1 MNAPLPP
8 ASLKPACLKPDRLK
22 PWQALALIASLSLI
36 WGYNWVMM
44 KTAVIYSPPFAF
56 AAIRFLGGAI
66 VLMLT
71 FKLMGRS
78 MHFRALLPRWRVV
91 VLIGALQTAL
101 CFGLV
106 TWALSTGT
114 AGRSAVL
121 NYTMPLWVLVFSV
134 LLLKERVPGAQWWAA
149 GLALIGI
156 VLISVDGGKSGSLP
170 AVMLALGAGLTWGLG
185 VVVTKRATRDG
196 AMDNLALTAWQ
207 MLAGAIMLCIVAL
220 LVPEAPINWTP
231 AFITALLYNIGPATP
246 LAYVIWFTLLNR
258 LDAGLA
264 SLGILLTP
272 LLGLLL
278 STLQLGERPGLV
290 EGVGMGLILVAIAGL
305 GWVSS
310 RQVRERSR
318 ANRLS

>member
-1 MNAPLPP
+1 MNPPLP
-8 ASLKPACLKPDRLK
+8 R
-22 PWQALALIASLSLI
+22 WQALALIATLSLV

-44 KTAVIYSPPFAF
+44 KVAVTYSPPFAF

-66 VLMLT
+66 VLMVTL
-71 FKLMGRS
+71 KLLGRS
-78 MHFRALLPRWRVV
+78 LRLRELRPRWRAI
-91 VLIGALQTAL
+91 VLIGFLQTAL

-106 TWALSTGT
+106 TWALSTGA

-134 LLLKERVPGAQWWAA
+134 LLLKERVPRAQWWAA

-156 VLISVDGGKSGSLP
+156 LLISVAGGKSGSLP
-170 AVMLALGAGLTWGLG
+170 AVLLALGAGLAWGLG
-185 VVVTKRATRDG
+185 VVVTKRATRKAPIDP
-196 AMDNLALTAWQ
+196 LALTAWQ
-207 MLAGAIMLCIVAL
+207 MLAGAVMLCVVAL
-220 LVPEAPINWTP
+220 IVPEAPIDWSP
-231 AFITALLYNIGPATP
+231 AFILALLYNIGPATP
-246 LAYVIWFTLLNR
+246 LAYVIWFFLLNR

-264 SLGILLTP
+264 ALGILLTP

-305 GWVSS
+305 GWASG
-310 RQVRERSR
+310 REARR
-318 ANRLS
+318 PRP

>member
-1 MNAPLPP
+1 MTETSPLPP
-8 ASLKPACLKPDRLK
+8 QSLPR
-22 PWQALALIASLSLI
+22 WQAIALIATLSLI

-44 KTAVIYSPPFAF
+44 KVAVTYAPPFAF
-56 AAIRFLGGAI
+56 AALRFLGGAI
-66 VLMLT
+66 VLMVTL
-71 FKLMGRS
+71 KLMGRS
-78 MHFRALLPRWRVV
+78 LRVRELRSRWRVIT
-91 VLIGALQTAL
+91 LIGLLQTAL

-106 TWALSTGT
+106 TWALSTGA

-134 LLLKERVPGAQWWAA
+134 LILKEKVPGAQWGAA
-149 GLALIGI
+149 ALALIGI
-156 VLISVDGGKSGSLP
+156 VLISVAGGKSGSLP

-185 VVVTKRATRDG
+185 VVVTKRATRV
-196 AMDNLALTAWQ
+196 APMDPLALTAWQ
-207 MLAGAIMLCIVAL
+207 MLAGAVMMCVVAL
-220 LVPEAPINWTP
+220 VVPEGPIDWSP
-231 AFITALLYNIGPATP
+231 GFVTALLYNIGPATP

-290 EGVGMGLILVAIAGL
+290 EGVGMGLILLAIAGL
-305 GWVSS
+305 GWVSG
-310 RQVRERSR
+310 RQARKGRS
-318 ANRLS
+318 A

>member
-1 MNAPLPP
+1 MTNTAPTHIPLP
-8 ASLKPACLKPDRLK
+8 R
-22 PWQALALIASLSLI
+22 WQALALIAALSLI

-44 KTAVIYSPPFAF
+44 KVAVTYAPPFAF
-56 AAIRFLGGAI
+56 AAIRFLGGAV

-71 FKLMGRS
+71 LKLMGRS
-78 MHFRALLPRWRVV
+78 LRFREMKSRWRVI
-91 VLIGALQTAL
+91 VLIGLLQTAL

-106 TWALSTGT
+106 TWALSTGA

-134 LLLKERVPGAQWWAA
+134 LMLKERVPGAQWAA
-149 GLALIGI
+149 AALALVGI
-156 VLISVDGGKSGSLP
+156 VLISVDGGRSGSLL

-185 VVVTKRATRDG
+185 VVVTKRATRT
-196 AMDNLALTAWQ
+196 APMDPLALPAWQ
-207 MLAGAIMLCIVAL
+207 MLAGAIMLCVVAL
-220 LVPEAPINWTP
+220 LVPETPIDWSP

-305 GWVSS
+305 GWASG
-310 RQVRERSR
+310 RQVRRSR
-318 ANRLS
+318 AA

>member
-1 MNAPLPP
+1 MTNTAPTHIPLP
-8 ASLKPACLKPDRLK
+8 R
-22 PWQALALIASLSLI
+22 WQALALIAALSLI

-44 KTAVIYSPPFAF
+44 KVAVTYAPPFAF
-56 AAIRFLGGAI
+56 AAIRFLGGAV

-71 FKLMGRS
+71 LKLMGRS
-78 MHFRALLPRWRVV
+78 LRFREMKSRWRVI
-91 VLIGALQTAL
+91 VLIGLLQTAL

-106 TWALSTGT
+106 TWALSTGA

-134 LLLKERVPGAQWWAA
+134 LMLKERVPGAQWAA
-149 GLALIGI
+149 AALALVGI
-156 VLISVDGGKSGSLP
+156 VLISVDGGRSGSLL

-185 VVVTKRATRDG
+185 VVVTKRATRT
-196 AMDNLALTAWQ
+196 APMDPLALPAWQ
-207 MLAGAIMLCIVAL
+207 MLAGAIMLCVVAL
-220 LVPEAPINWTP
+220 LVPETPIDWSP

-305 GWVSS
+305 GWVSG
-310 RQVRERSR
+310 RQARRSR
-318 ANRLS
+318 AA

>member
-1 MNAPLPP
+1 MTDLSHLPP
-8 ASLKPACLKPDRLK
+8 KSPPR
-22 PWQALALIASLSLI
+22 WQALALIATLSLI

-44 KTAVIYSPPFAF
+44 KVAVTYAPPFAF
-56 AAIRFLGGAI
+56 AALRFLGGAI
-66 VLMLT
+66 VLMATL
-71 FKLMGRS
+71 KLMGRS
-78 MHFRALLPRWRVV
+78 LRFRELRPRWRVIT
-91 VLIGALQTAL
+91 LIGLLQTAL

-106 TWALSTGT
+106 TWALATGA

-134 LLLKERVPGAQWWAA
+134 WLLKEKVPGAQWGAA
-149 GLALIGI
+149 ALALIGI
-156 VLISVDGGKSGSLP
+156 VLISVAGGKSGSLP

-185 VVVTKRATRDG
+185 VVVTKRAMRV
-196 AMDNLALTAWQ
+196 APMDPLALTAWQ
-207 MLAGAIMLCIVAL
+207 MLAGAIVMCVVAL
-220 LVPEAPINWTP
+220 IVPEGPIDWSP
-231 AFITALLYNIGPATP
+231 GFITALLYNIGPATP

-290 EGVGMGLILVAIAGL
+290 EGVGMGLILLAIAGL
-305 GWVSS
+305 GWISG
-310 RQVRERSR
+310 RAARKNRSI
-318 ANRLS
+318 

>member
-1 MNAPLPP
+1 MNPTH
-8 ASLKPACLKPDRLK
+8 KPTLTR
-22 PWQALALIASLSLI
+22 WQALALIATLSLI

-44 KTAVIYSPPFAF
+44 KVAVTYAPPFAF
-56 AAIRFLGGAI
+56 AAIRLLGGAI

-71 FKLMGRS
+71 LKLMGRS
-78 MHFRALLPRWRVV
+78 LRFRELLPRWRVL
-91 VLIGALQTAL
+91 VLIGLLQTAL

-121 NYTMPLWVLVFSV
+121 NYTMPLWVLVFSL
-134 LLLKERVPGAQWWAA
+134 LLLKERVPAAQWWAA

-156 VLISVDGGKSGSLP
+156 ILISVDGGKSGSLP
-170 AVMLALGAGLTWGLG
+170 AVMLALGAVMHDAKPDLIYVHDIMLNLP
-185 VVVTKRATRDG
+185 KRATMAGPIDP
-196 AMDNLALTAWQ
+196 LALTAWQ
-207 MLAGAIMLCIVAL
+207 MLAGAIMLCAVAL
-220 LVPEAPINWTP
+220 IVPEAPIDWTP
-231 AFITALLYNIGPATP
+231 GFITALLYNIGPATP
-246 LAYVIWFTLLNR
+246 LAYVIWFTLLGR

-290 EGVGMGLILVAIAGL
+290 EGVGMVLILIAIAGL
-305 GWVSS
+305 GWVSG
-310 RQVRERSR
+310 RQAREVAR
-318 ANRLS
+318 NRTG

>member
-1 MNAPLPP
+1 MIETSPLPP
-8 ASLKPACLKPDRLK
+8 QSLPR
-22 PWQALALIASLSLI
+22 WQAIALIATLSLI

-44 KTAVIYSPPFAF
+44 KVAVTYAPPFAF
-56 AAIRFLGGAI
+56 AALRFLGGAI
-66 VLMLT
+66 VLMVTL
-71 FKLMGRS
+71 KLMGRS
-78 MHFRALLPRWRVV
+78 LRVRELRSRWRVIT
-91 VLIGALQTAL
+91 LIGLLQTAL

-106 TWALSTGT
+106 TWALSTGA

-134 LLLKERVPGAQWWAA
+134 LILKEKVPGAQWGAA
-149 GLALIGI
+149 ALALIGI
-156 VLISVDGGKSGSLP
+156 VLISVAGGKSGSLP

-185 VVVTKRATRDG
+185 VVVTKRATRV
-196 AMDNLALTAWQ
+196 APMDPLALTAWQ
-207 MLAGAIMLCIVAL
+207 MLAGAVMMCVVAL
-220 LVPEAPINWTP
+220 VVPEGPIDWSP
-231 AFITALLYNIGPATP
+231 GFVTALLYNIGPATP

-290 EGVGMGLILVAIAGL
+290 EGVGMGLILLAIAGL
-305 GWVSS
+305 GWVSG
-310 RQVRERSR
+310 RQARKGRPT
-318 ANRLS
+318 

>member
-1 MNAPLPP
+1 MTQNAPLPSAP
-8 ASLKPACLKPDRLK
+8 LPR
-22 PWQALALIASLSLI
+22 WQALALIATLSLV

-44 KTAVIYSPPFAF
+44 KVAVTYAPPFAF
-56 AAIRFLGGAI
+56 AALRFLGGAV
-66 VLMLT
+66 VLMATL
-71 FKLMGRS
+71 KLMGRS
-78 MHFRALLPRWRVV
+78 LRFRELLPRWRVIT
-91 VLIGALQTAL
+91 LIGLLQTAL

-114 AGRSAVL
+114 AGRSAIL
-121 NYTMPLWVLVFSV
+121 NYTMPLWVLVFSM
-134 LLLKERVPGAQWWAA
+134 LLLKEKVPAAQWAA
-149 GLALIGI
+149 GALALIGI
-156 VLISVDGGKSGSLP
+156 VLISIAGGKSGSLP

-185 VVVTKRATRDG
+185 VVVTKRAMRV
-196 AMDNLALTAWQ
+196 APMDALALTAWQ
-207 MLAGAIMLCIVAL
+207 MLVGAIAMCIVAL
-220 LVPEAPINWTP
+220 VVPEGPIDWSP

-290 EGVGMGLILVAIAGL
+290 ESTGMGLILLAIAGL
-305 GWVSS
+305 GWVSG
-310 RQVRERSR
+310 RAVRKNR
-318 ANRLS
+318 AA

>member
-1 MNAPLPP
+1 MTNTAPTHIPLP
-8 ASLKPACLKPDRLK
+8 R
-22 PWQALALIASLSLI
+22 WQALALIAALSLI

-44 KTAVIYSPPFAF
+44 KVAVTYAPPFAF
-56 AAIRFLGGAI
+56 AAIRFLGGAV

-71 FKLMGRS
+71 LKLMGRS
-78 MHFRALLPRWRVV
+78 LRFREMKSRWRVI
-91 VLIGALQTAL
+91 VLIGLLQTAL

-106 TWALSTGT
+106 TWALSTGA

-134 LLLKERVPGAQWWAA
+134 LMLKERVPGAQWAA
-149 GLALIGI
+149 AALALVGI
-156 VLISVDGGKSGSLP
+156 VLISVDGGRSGSLL

-185 VVVTKRATRDG
+185 VVVTKRATRT
-196 AMDNLALTAWQ
+196 APMDPLALPAWQ
-207 MLAGAIMLCIVAL
+207 MLAGAIMLCFVAL
-220 LVPEAPINWTP
+220 LVPETPIDWSP

-305 GWVSS
+305 GWASG
-310 RQVRERSR
+310 RQARKSR
-318 ANRLS
+318 AA

>member
-1 MNAPLPP
+1 MTNIAPTLIPLP
-8 ASLKPACLKPDRLK
+8 R
-22 PWQALALIASLSLI
+22 WQALALIAALSLI

-44 KTAVIYSPPFAF
+44 KVAVTYAPPFAF
-56 AAIRFLGGAI
+56 AAIRFLGGAV

-71 FKLMGRS
+71 LKLMGRS
-78 MHFRALLPRWRVV
+78 LRFREMKSRWRVI
-91 VLIGALQTAL
+91 VLIGLLQTAL

-106 TWALSTGT
+106 TWALSTGA

-134 LLLKERVPGAQWWAA
+134 LMLKERVPGAQWAA
-149 GLALIGI
+149 AALALAGI
-156 VLISVDGGKSGSLP
+156 VLISVDGGRSGSLL

-185 VVVTKRATRDG
+185 VVVTKRATRT
-196 AMDNLALTAWQ
+196 APMDPLALPAWQ

-220 LVPEAPINWTP
+220 LVPEAPIDWSP

-305 GWVSS
+305 GWASG
-310 RQVRERSR
+310 RQARKRS
-318 ANRLS
+318 AA

>member
-1 MNAPLPP
+1 MTQTSPLPSKTLP
-8 ASLKPACLKPDRLK
+8 R
-22 PWQALALIASLSLI
+22 WQAIALIATLSLI

-44 KTAVIYSPPFAF
+44 KVAVTYAPPFAF
-56 AAIRFLGGAI
+56 AALRFLGGAI
-66 VLMLT
+66 VLMVTL
-71 FKLMGRS
+71 KLMGRS
-78 MHFRALLPRWRVV
+78 LKARELRPRWRVIM
-91 VLIGALQTAL
+91 LIGLLQTAL

-106 TWALSTGT
+106 TWALATGA

-134 LLLKERVPGAQWWAA
+134 LILKEKVPGAQWGAA
-149 GLALIGI
+149 ALALIGI
-156 VLISVDGGKSGSLP
+156 VLISVAGGKSGSLP

-185 VVVTKRATRDG
+185 VVVTKRATRVAPIDP
-196 AMDNLALTAWQ
+196 LALTAWQ
-207 MLAGAIMLCIVAL
+207 MLAGALMICVVAL
-220 LVPEAPINWTP
+220 IVPEGPIDWSP
-231 AFITALLYNIGPATP
+231 GFITALLYNIGPATP

-290 EGVGMGLILVAIAGL
+290 EGVGMGLILLAIAGL
-305 GWVSS
+305 GWVSG
-310 RQVRERSR
+310 RQARKNR
-318 ANRLS
+318 AA

>member
-1 MNAPLPP
+1 MTRTSPLP
-8 ASLKPACLKPDRLK
+8 R
-22 PWQALALIASLSLI
+22 WQALVLIATLSLI

-44 KTAVIYSPPFAF
+44 KVAVTYAPPFAF

-66 VLMLT
+66 VLMATL
-71 FKLMGRS
+71 KLMGRS
-78 MHFRALLPRWRVV
+78 LRFREMKSRWRIIT
-91 VLIGALQTAL
+91 LIGLLQTAL

-106 TWALSTGT
+106 TWALSTGA

-134 LLLKERVPGAQWWAA
+134 LLLKERVPGVQWGAA
-149 GLALIGI
+149 ALALSGI
-156 VLISVDGGKSGSLP
+156 VLISVDGGRSGSLL
-170 AVMLALGAGLTWGLG
+170 AVLLALGAGLTWGLG
-185 VVVTKRATRDG
+185 VVVTKRATRS
-196 AMDNLALTAWQ
+196 APMDPLALPAWQ
-207 MLAGAIMLCIVAL
+207 MLAGAIMLCVVAL
-220 LVPEAPINWTP
+220 IVPEAPIDWSP
-231 AFITALLYNIGPATP
+231 AFVTALLYNIGPATP

-278 STLQLGERPGLV
+278 STLQLGERPGLA

-305 GWVSS
+305 GWASG
-310 RQVRERSR
+310 RQARKIRS
-318 ANRLS
+318 A

>member
-1 MNAPLPP
+1 MTNIAPTHIPLP
-8 ASLKPACLKPDRLK
+8 R
-22 PWQALALIASLSLI
+22 WQALALIAALSLI

-44 KTAVIYSPPFAF
+44 KVAVTYAPPFAF
-56 AAIRFLGGAI
+56 AAIRFLGGAV

-71 FKLMGRS
+71 LKLMGRS
-78 MHFRALLPRWRVV
+78 LRFREMKSRWRVI
-91 VLIGALQTAL
+91 VLIGLLQTAL

-106 TWALSTGT
+106 TWALSTGA

-134 LLLKERVPGAQWWAA
+134 LMLKERVPGAQWAA
-149 GLALIGI
+149 AALALVGI
-156 VLISVDGGKSGSLP
+156 VLISVDGGRSGSLL
-170 AVMLALGAGLTWGLG
+170 AVLLALGAGLTWGLG
-185 VVVTKRATRDG
+185 VVVTKRATRT
-196 AMDNLALTAWQ
+196 APMDPLALPAWQ

-220 LVPEAPINWTP
+220 LVPEAPIDWSP

-305 GWVSS
+305 GWASG
-310 RQVRERSR
+310 RQARKRS
-318 ANRLS
+318 AA

>member
-8 ASLKPACLKPDRLK
+8 ANLRPEHLKPALLKQ
-22 PWQALALIASLSLI
+22 WQALALIASLSLI

-44 KTAVIYSPPFAF
+44 KTAVTYSPPFAF

-78 MHFRALLPRWRVV
+78 LHFRALLPRWRVI

-134 LLLKERVPGAQWWAA
+134 LLLKERVPHAQWWAA

-310 RQVRERSR
+310 RQARERSR
-318 ANRLS
+318 ANRLR

>member
-1 MNAPLPP
+1 MGEAVSLRRMTQSAPLP
-8 ASLKPACLKPDRLK
+8 R
-22 PWQALALIASLSLI
+22 WQALALIAALSLI

-44 KTAVIYSPPFAF
+44 KVAVTYAPPFAF
-56 AAIRFLGGAI
+56 AALRFLGGAV
-66 VLMLT
+66 VLMATL
-71 FKLMGRS
+71 KLMGRS
-78 MHFRALLPRWRVV
+78 LRFRELAPRWRVIT
-91 VLIGALQTAL
+91 LIGLLQTAF
-101 CFGLV
+101 CFGLI

-134 LLLKERVPGAQWWAA
+134 LLLKEKVPGAQWGAA
-149 GLALIGI
+149 ALALVGI
-156 VLISVDGGKSGSLP
+156 VLISIAGGKSGSLP

-185 VVVTKRATRDG
+185 VVVTKRAMRV
-196 AMDNLALTAWQ
+196 APMDPLALTAWQ
-207 MLAGAIMLCIVAL
+207 MLAGAIAMCAVAL
-220 LVPEAPINWTP
+220 IVPEGPIDWSP
-231 AFITALLYNIGPATP
+231 GFITALLYNIGPATP

-290 EGVGMGLILVAIAGL
+290 EGVGMGLILLAIAGL
-305 GWVSS
+305 GWVSG
-310 RQVRERSR
+310 RQARK
-318 ANRLS
+318 NRPA